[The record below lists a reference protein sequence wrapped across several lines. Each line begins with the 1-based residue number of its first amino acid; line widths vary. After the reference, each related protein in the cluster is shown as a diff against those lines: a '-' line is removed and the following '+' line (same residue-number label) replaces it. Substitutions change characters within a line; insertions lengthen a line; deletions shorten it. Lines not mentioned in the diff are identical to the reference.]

1 MLTPPYL
8 WGLVV
13 LSLHSLPLAQV
24 NSVALAVFG
33 LVCFALAYRFYS
45 RHLAEKV
52 FGLDDERE
60 TPAHAKADG
69 VDFVPTERE
78 VLFGHHFTS
87 IAGAAPILGPAIAV
101 IWGWVPALLW
111 VVFGTIFI
119 GAAHDFGC
127 LFLSTRHGGTTVADL
142 TGRIVGPRARLL
154 FLLLVF
160 FLAWIVIAVFAVVI
174 GSLFTNYP
182 ETVLPVNFEI
192 LVACVI
198 GVLIYKFKAKLLI
211 PSLIALG
218 LLYGMVWVG
227 STYTRDF
234 KMPVISQP
242 APGSLTSGPGAT
254 ELPAE
259 SVLELSLDGR
269 PAQRLALPA
278 ASGGAEV
285 AAAIQAAVRALPASD
300 TVPASSKGFSATFSE
315 GKYLLRSADTS
326 EDSAVVANGPAAELL
341 ALSGKEAR
349 PAPAKGSFKVARI
362 HTWVILL
369 VLYGFVASVL
379 PVWLLLQPRDF
390 INSHQLFLG
399 LGAMYLGLLI
409 YHPPLQAPALQLDAA
424 GADSWFPFLFVT
436 IACGAISGFH
446 GLVGSG
452 TTSKQVNTESD
463 TRPIGYGAMLGEGCL
478 ALMALLACSAGF
490 ANSEAWHAHYSSWGA
505 AKGLGPKLGA
515 FVEGGAS
522 FLHNGLSIPTDFA
535 KAVIAV
541 IVISFAAT
549 TLDTATRIQRFVVQ
563 EVGNAYSIKPLQNRY
578 LASAIAAFLPLIL
591 VFGGGDK
598 PYWQELWPIFG
609 ATNQMLGALCLLVL
623 TFYLMRRGKP
633 AWYLAVP
640 TVFLAGMTSFAM
652 ISNLIGFYERGAW
665 LLVTVSVALLAL
677 SVWILLEGVLTL
689 RRIRA
694 GETEDT
700 LGELESKP
708 REGSGGFPEEGFP
721 EDTGPELKAPSA

>member
-1 MLTPPYL
+1 MF
-8 WGLVV
+8 
-13 LSLHSLPLAQV
+13 SLPLAQV

-33 LVCFALAYRFYS
+33 VACFALAYRFYS
-45 RHLAEKV
+45 KHLAERV

-60 TPAHAKADG
+60 TPAHTKEDG

-101 IWGWVPALLW
+101 IWGWVPALIW
-111 VVFGTIFI
+111 VVCGTIFI

-198 GVLIYKFKAKLLI
+198 GVLIYKFKTKLLV
-211 PSLIALG
+211 PSLIALA

-227 STYTRDF
+227 SNYTREF
-234 KMPVISQP
+234 KMPTLSQP
-242 APGSLTSGPGAT
+242 AAGTLTSGPGAT
-254 ELPAE
+254 KVPAE
-259 SVLELSLDGR
+259 TVLELSLDGR
-269 PAQRLALPA
+269 PPQRLALPA
-278 ASGGAEV
+278 AEGGEQV
-285 AAAIQAAVRALPASD
+285 AAAIQGAVRALPPSEA
-300 TVPASSKGFSATFSE
+300 VPASVKEFSASFVE
-315 GKYLLRSADTS
+315 GKYVLRSAERGES
-326 EDSAVVANGPAAELL
+326 SAVVASGPGAELL
-341 ALSGKEAR
+341 ALSGKEAK
-349 PAPAKGSFKVARI
+349 PLPAKVTYKVARI
-362 HTWVILL
+362 QTWVVLL

-409 YHPPLQAPALQLDAA
+409 YHPPVQAPALQLDAP
-424 GADSWFPFLFVT
+424 GSKSWFPFLFVT
-436 IACGAISGFH
+436 VACGAISGFH

-452 TTSKQVNTESD
+452 TTSKQVDKESD

-505 AKGLGPKLGA
+505 AQGLGPKLGA

-522 FLHNGLSIPTDFA
+522 FLHNGLAIPTDFA

-563 EVGNAYSIKPLQNRY
+563 EVGAAYSLKPLQNRY

-591 VFGGGDK
+591 VFGGGSK
-598 PYWQELWPIFG
+598 PYWKELWPIFG

-623 TFYLMRRGKP
+623 TFYLLRRGKS
-633 AWYLAVP
+633 AWYLGIP
-640 TVFLAGMTSFAM
+640 TVFLAGITSFAM
-652 ISNLIGFYERGAW
+652 VWNLIGFFNQENW
-665 LLVTVSVALLAL
+665 LLVTVSVVLLAL
-677 SVWILLEGVLTL
+677 SIWILLEGVLTL

-694 GETEDT
+694 GETKDT
-700 LGELESKP
+700 LGELESRP
-708 REGSGGFPEEGFP
+708 RAVVPDKESPG
-721 EDTGPELKAPSA
+721 DTEPVAG